1 MRMKLT
7 SVLVTV
13 AVLAGAVGAYALT
26 SSDAKTYTVTAE
38 IDQAPNLFAGGRV
51 MVRGVD
57 VGRIT
62 DVVPGEEA
70 VTLTLEIR
78 EGIKIPADATLAVI
92 PVTVISD
99 RYVQLFPAYT
109 EGPMLENG
117 AHIPLERTSIPAEL
131 DDVLTQ
137 LQGLLEALE
146 PRREGERGALARLI
160 NSLDKVF
167 ADRSDDLAGALEGSA
182 TVLENLADSDRD
194 LTGIIQNLDRLFLSL
209 ANRSSEIGIVN
220 ERFQLVAEALLAD
233 QENLEGTIENLA
245 FLSDEVADVLDT
257 SGEELGGS
265 FEKLGNVLRALL
277 RHQGAL
283 KKGIQWSNVVAQ
295 QLGVTDSSG
304 KGVYAYTGRQAAPGS
319 AGSEYNYRIDSRDT
333 LSCERLQQ
341 VANSVTAVTPDADVD
356 DILETALSFI
366 PDFYD
371 DELSF
376 LIRLLIVQCVEFPS
390 NRTLADDATKTIE
403 EVADQVGEDVFM
415 SFLGRWLVE
424 GNYGS
429 TP

>member
-1 MRMKLT
+1 MRAKLIST
-7 SVLVTV
+7 IMTTAL
-13 AVLAGAVGAYALT
+13 LAGAAAYVVSRPET
-26 SSDAKTYTVTAE
+26 KTYTVTAE

-62 DVVPGEEA
+62 DVVPGDDA

-78 EGIKIPADATLAVI
+78 QEIKIPADATLAVI

-109 EGPMLENG
+109 AGPTLADG
-117 AHIPLERTSIPAEL
+117 DHISLDRTSIPAEL

-146 PRREGERGALARLI
+146 PRREGQRGALARLI
-160 NSLDKVF
+160 DSLDKVF
-167 ADRSDDLAGALEGSA
+167 ADRSDDLAGTLEGGA
-182 TVLENLADSDRD
+182 TVLENLADSEGD
-194 LTGIIQNLDRLFLSL
+194 LTGIIQNLDRVFLAL
-209 ANRSSEIGIVN
+209 ANRSSEIAIVN

-233 QENLEGTIENLA
+233 QENLEGTVENIA
-245 FLSDEVADVLDT
+245 FLSDEVADVLDS
-257 SGEELGGS
+257 SGDEIGGS
-265 FEKLGNVLRALL
+265 FERLANVLRALL
-277 RHQGAL
+277 RHQGSL
-283 KKGIQWSNVVAQ
+283 KKGIQWSNVIAQ

-304 KGVYAYTGRQAAPGS
+304 KGLYAYTGRQVAPG
-319 AGSEYNYRIDSRDT
+319 APGSEYNYRLESRDT

-341 VANSVTAVTPDADVD
+341 VANSVIVVTPDADVD
-356 DILETALSFI
+356 DILSTALSFI

-376 LIRLLIVQCVEFPS
+376 LIRLLIDDCVVFPDRRS
-390 NRTLADDATKTIE
+390 LSVEATETIE
-403 EVADQVGEDVFM
+403 KLAAQVGDDVLM
-415 SFLGRWLVE
+415 SFLSRWLVE
-424 GNYGS
+424 GAAGG